1 MNIAKFED
9 LLCLYLDDGLSND
22 SMEEFEQMLLQS
34 AEARKTFLEQTNLHA
49 MLREFFR
56 PMSVVENRFTA

>member
-9 LLCLYLDDGLSND
+9 LLGLYLDEGLSNE

-34 AEARKTFLEQTNLHA
+34 AEARRTFSEQMNLHA

-56 PMSVVENRFTA
+56 PTSVVQNRFTA